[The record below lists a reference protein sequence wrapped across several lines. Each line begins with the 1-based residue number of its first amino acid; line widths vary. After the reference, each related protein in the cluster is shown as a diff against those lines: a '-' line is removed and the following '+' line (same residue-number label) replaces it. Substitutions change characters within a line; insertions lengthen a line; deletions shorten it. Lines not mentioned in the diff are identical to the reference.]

1 MFGIFCIFDAGKATT
16 IMKMIE
22 RYQKPLMT
30 ILGVC
35 LEQGFAATSDFE
47 QPEFGGE
54 DNIK

>member
-1 MFGIFCIFDAGKATT
+1 
-16 IMKMIE
+16 MKMTE

-30 ILGVC
+30 ILGVR